1 MPRTPD
7 GGEPHGNGRKS
18 VKGARRAADDDDVT
32 PDLLSTS
39 PTDDLDDDLL
49 ESPRPDDDLVGP
61 RDGAVVGA
69 DDPVS
74 AGAVDLAS
82 DGADDDPLDPDAV
95 KALLEGQYPT
105 FDRLRD
111 ARSRIAQERA
121 LAAVRGRDAVSVRRA
136 GGSRRNV
143 AIAVVLGIVAL
154 VVGVR
159 VLAPD
164 DAAVEVTAT
173 TPAEALPW
181 RSYTSPSGNFRV
193 DLPGMPLVVPVD
205 QEGVAL
211 RLTLSIP
218 GAEIAIDVDR
228 AGSGS
233 TAALTAA
240 AEEWAAPKGLRLEDV
255 APARA
260 PWGNVVDATLTDPS
274 PVGLLRTTSSKTYQF
289 TVTVR
294 SDFVSARTAAIHERI
309 VTSFRAVDPR

>member
-1 MPRTPD
+1 
-7 GGEPHGNGRKS
+7 
-18 VKGARRAADDDDVT
+18 VT

-39 PTDDLDDDLL
+39 STDDLHDDLHDDVIDDVID
-49 ESPRPDDDLVGP
+49 EEPDEE
-61 RDGAVVGA
+61 
-69 DDPVS
+69 
-74 AGAVDLAS
+74 
-82 DGADDDPLDPDAV
+82 LDPDAV

-121 LAAVRGRDAVSVRRA
+121 LAAVRGRDAASVRRPS
-136 GGSRRNV
+136 GSRRNV
-143 AIAVVLGIVAL
+143 AIAVVLGLVAL

-159 VLAPD
+159 VLGPD
-164 DAAVEVTAT
+164 DSAVEVTAS

-193 DLPGMPLVVPVD
+193 DLPGTPLVVPVD

-211 RLTLSIP
+211 RLTLTIP

-233 TAALTAA
+233 TAALTAT

-260 PWGNVVDATLTDPS
+260 PWGNVIDATLTDPS

-294 SDFVSARTAAIHERI
+294 SDFVSARTTAIHERI